1 MFFSEIYHIF
11 ADMVHELEK
20 LYNILASFLGEAKN
34 GFSEHN
40 LELEFPCPCCI
51 DRDGSMEARKHN
63 LAVNL
68 QKQVFQCWKCSSMGE
83 PMRGS
88 IIKLIKMYGNDTLLA
103 EYKETIRSIHESDL
117 YKLHFNNGDFNIDT
131 SIISKEELKFPD
143 TFKLLKKDDRKGYYA
158 AKYLHERGIGWD
170 IIDKYKIGYT
180 QKEEEPSKKKYSFR
194 IIIPSY
200 DALGELNYW
209 VGRDYLPKNPN
220 FERSKYAN
228 PKAEKKNII
237 FNEERVQWDAD
248 ITLVEGAF
256 DHIVVPNS
264 IPLLGKALGT
274 DYKLYWELVTK
285 ANAHINIFLDADA
298 FQTVKEVYK
307 LLNHGR
313 LYDKVRYIPVDGDE
327 DPSSLF
333 QKGGYKAI
341 VEHLR
346 NARQIDEVYL
356 Q

>member
-1 MFFSEIYHIF
+1 MI
-11 ADMVHELEK
+11 HELEK

-34 GFSEHN
+34 GFNEHN

-51 DRDGSMEARKHN
+51 DRDGQGEARKHN

-83 PMRGS
+83 PMKGS
-88 IIKLIKMYGNDTLLA
+88 IIKLIKMYGNDALLA
-103 EYKETIRSIHESDL
+103 EYKDTIRSIHESDL
-117 YKLHFNNGDFNIDT
+117 YKLHFDKNDFNIDT
-131 SIISKEELKFPD
+131 SIITKEELKLPSS
-143 TFKLLKKDDRKGYYA
+143 FKLFDRNERNHYGATRYVF
-158 AKYLHERGIGWD
+158 ERGLTWD
-170 IIDKYKIGYT
+170 ILEKHKIGYT
-180 QKEEEPSKKKYSFR
+180 LREEEEGMKKYSYR
-194 IIIPSY
+194 VIVPSY

-209 VGRDYLPKNPN
+209 VGRDFLPKNDN
-220 FERSKYAN
+220 FTRTKYAN
-228 PKAEKKNII
+228 PKAEKKDII
-237 FNEERVQWDAD
+237 FNEEKVQWDAD

-264 IPLLGKALGT
+264 IPLLGKALDT
-274 DYKLYWELVTK
+274 DYKLYWELVTR
-285 ANAHINIFLDADA
+285 ANANVNIFLDADA
-298 FQTVKEVYK
+298 YQTVKQVYK

-313 LYDKVRYIPVDGDE
+313 LYGKIRYIPVGGDE

-333 QKGGYKAI
+333 EKGGYKAI